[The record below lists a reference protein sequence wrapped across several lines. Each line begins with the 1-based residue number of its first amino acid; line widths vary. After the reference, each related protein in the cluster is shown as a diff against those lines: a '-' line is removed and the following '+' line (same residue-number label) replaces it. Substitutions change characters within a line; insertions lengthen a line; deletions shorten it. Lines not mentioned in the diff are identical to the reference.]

1 MNSMIKV
8 LVTEEMLE
16 LAKKKAKEMGVL
28 KKSIEKGQGNIAGFI
43 GEFIANEVLESTI
56 KNTYHYD
63 IVTYDGVTIDVK
75 TKRCTS
81 APKPSYDCSVS
92 DYNPDQQC
100 DYYCFVRVLDDYSCG
115 WFLGVYKQKDYIR
128 EAKKMYKGEIDP
140 SNNFVVKSDCYNMPI
155 NKLRDQ
161 WEVLI

>member
-1 MNSMIKV
+1 MEKV
-8 LVTEEMLE
+8 LITQEMLV

-28 KKSIEKGQGNIAGFI
+28 KNSIEEGEGNVAGFV
-43 GEFIANEVLESTI
+43 GELVANKILESTI
-56 KNTYHYD
+56 CNTFDYD
-63 IVTYDGVTIDVK
+63 IVTYDGIKIDVK

-92 DYNPDQQC
+92 DYNPDQLC

-115 WFLGVYKQKDYIR
+115 WFLGVYRQKDYIQ
-128 EAKKMYKGEIDP
+128 ESTKMYKGQIDP

>member
-1 MNSMIKV
+1 MEKV
-8 LVTEEMLE
+8 LITQEMLV

-28 KKSIEKGQGNIAGFI
+28 KDSIEKGEGNVAGFV
-43 GEFIANEVLESTI
+43 GELVANKVLESTI
-56 KNTYHYD
+56 CNTFDYD
-63 IVTYDGVTIDVK
+63 IVTYDGIKIDVK

-92 DYNPDQQC
+92 DYNPDQLC
-100 DYYCFVRVLDDYSCG
+100 DYYCFVRVLEDYSCG
-115 WFLGVYKQKDYIR
+115 WFLGVYKQKDYIQ
-128 EAKKMYKGEIDP
+128 ESTKMYKGQIDP